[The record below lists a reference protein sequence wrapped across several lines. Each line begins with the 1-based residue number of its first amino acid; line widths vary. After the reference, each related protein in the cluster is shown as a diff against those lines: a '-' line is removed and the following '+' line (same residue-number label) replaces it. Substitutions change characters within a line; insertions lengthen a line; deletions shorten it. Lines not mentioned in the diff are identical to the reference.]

1 MLSFVLWKDLFIKT
15 NKDKPAPETEVMDK
29 YWYYQKYGY
38 YCLKE
43 QKQRKEEK

>member
-1 MLSFVLWKDLFIKT
+1 MLSFVLWKDLFIKA
-15 NKDKPAPETEVMDK
+15 NKDKPLPETEVRDK

-43 QKQRKEEK
+43 RNKVKGE